1 MRAVVAVLLFVTA
14 AHAALWGGLRE
25 KQQAPE
31 FRGILPSVSYAPFD
45 GSGHPDVDNLPN
57 ADKVRADVK
66 KLAPLTRAIRLY
78 SSTGGVEIVPPIA
91 SEVGLKVTVGA
102 WIDKNVDR
110 NEREMLSA
118 IELAKRN
125 SNVNGIVV
133 GNETIYRGEQ
143 KIEDLIKLIQRVK
156 GSVNV
161 PVTTGEIWNIWLE
174 HPELA
179 SSVDFIAAHI
189 LPYWEGFSDK
199 QAVDQ
204 ALIIYQKLRDAFPGK
219 RIVIAEFGW
228 PSAGYNLKNGN
239 PGPFEQAV
247 TLRTFVSR
255 AEAIGMEYNI
265 VEAID
270 QPWKFFEGGVGPYW
284 GILNAAREPKFAWTG
299 PVEDPAYWKLAGIA
313 LLVGVLMSLPIL
325 RLVQPTMMQ
334 ALVLSAAANGVG
346 AWVATV
352 FAYWTGHYFVWGS
365 AFALILGLILLV
377 PLVLIAMARIEEI
390 AAIAFGRKPR
400 RLITKGER
408 VAPATMGEAVAFPKV
423 SIHVPAYFEPPDMLK
438 QTLDAVARLD
448 YPNFEC
454 IVIINNTPD
463 PEFWQPIQDHCRT
476 LGERFKFINAEKV
489 EGFKAGALRIAME
502 RTAADAEII
511 GIIDAD
517 YVVQPDW
524 LKDLVPAF
532 ADPRVGLVQAPQ
544 DHRDG
549 DRSLMH
555 YIMNGE
561 YAGFFDIG
569 MVQRNEFN
577 SIIVHGTM
585 CLIRR
590 AAMDMA
596 GGWAGDTICEDTD
609 LGLAIIEHGWL
620 THYTNSRYGYGLLP
634 DTYEAFKK
642 QRHRWAYG
650 GFQIVKKHWR
660 RFLPGAS
667 RLSPDQKRE
676 FALGWLNWLGAE
688 SLGVLVAILNLIW
701 VPIVAFADI
710 AIPDKILTL
719 PIIAAFV
726 VSLIHFVALY
736 QLRVPVKT
744 GQMLGAMITAMSVQ
758 WTVSRAVAQG
768 LITEH
773 SGVRA
778 HVQGR
783 LLDHV
788 GRIPGVLGS
797 GDRRAAADWRRGPG
811 RHQQL
816 QGGPRNLCV
825 RRGAGAGKPAIP
837 VGSRDRDPGK
847 LAHQRVLVL
856 AQRARADRRIDRAT
870 SGVHAGAATPDQRF
884 TAGDLG
890 NPSRGQWQRLSRFP
904 GHRLRWTGWAND
916 LCHHANSRYPQ
927 VLPRSLTL
935 LTRTGP
941 PPTQRGE

>member
-1 MRAVVAVLLFVTA
+1 MRAVVAVLVFVTA
-14 AHAALWGGLRE
+14 VHAAMWGAFRD
-25 KQQAPE
+25 KQQAPD
-31 FRGILPSVSYAPFD
+31 FKGILPSASHAPFERGHVVAD
-45 GSGHPDVDNLPN
+45 GI
-57 ADKVRADVK
+57 ADSEKVRFDLK
-66 KLAPLTRAIRLY
+66 KLSTLTRAVRLY
-78 SSTGGVEIVPPIA
+78 TSTEGSELVPPVA
-91 SEVGLKVTVGA
+91 NEFGLKVTVGA
-102 WIDKNVDR
+102 WIDKNDER
-110 NEREMLSA
+110 NERELLSA
-118 IELAKRN
+118 IDLAKRN
-125 SNVNGIVV
+125 GNVNGIVV
-133 GNETIYRGEQ
+133 GNETLYRGEQ

-204 ALIIYQKLRDAFPGK
+204 AVDKYQLLRDQFRGK
-219 RIVIAEFGW
+219 RVMIAEFGW
-228 PSAGYNLKNGN
+228 PSAGYNLRNAD
-239 PGPFEQAV
+239 PGPFQQAV
-247 TLRTFVSR
+247 VLRNFVVR
-255 AEAIGMEYNI
+255 AEAMGMEYNI

-284 GILNAAREPKFAWTG
+284 GILNASREPKFAWTG
-299 PVEDPAYWKLAGIA
+299 PIVNDNYWKLATIA
-313 LLVGVLMSLPIL
+313 LLVGILMSLPIL
-325 RLVQPTMMQ
+325 RLYRPTVMQ
-334 ALVLSAAANGVG
+334 ALLLSTAANGIG

-352 FAYWTGHYFVWGS
+352 FAYWTGHYFVFGS
-365 AFALILGLILLV
+365 AFALSLGLILLV

-390 AAIAFGRKPR
+390 AAIAFGRNPR
-400 RLITKGER
+400 RLIVRGAQL
-408 VAPATMGEAVAFPKV
+408 APATMGEAIAFPKV
-423 SIHVPAYFEPPDMLK
+423 SIHVPACFEPPDMLK
-438 QTLDAVARLD
+438 QTLDAVSRLD

-454 IVIINNTPD
+454 VVIINNTPD
-463 PEFWQPIQDHCRT
+463 PEFWQPIQDHCRA

-517 YVVQPDW
+517 YAVQPDW

-549 DRSLMH
+549 NRSLMH

-569 MVQRNEFN
+569 MVQRNEEN
-577 SIIVHGTM
+577 AIIVHGTM

-590 AAMDMA
+590 AAMEMA

-620 THYTNSRYGYGLLP
+620 THYTNHRYGHGLLP
-634 DTYEAFKK
+634 DTYEAYKK

-667 RLSPDQKRE
+667 RLSPDQRRE
-676 FALGWLNWLGAE
+676 FTLGWLNWLGAE

-719 PIIAAFV
+719 PIIASFV
-726 VSLIHFVALY
+726 VSLVHFVVLY
-736 QLRVPVKT
+736 RLRVPVKW

-758 WTVSRAVAQG
+758 WTVSRAVANG

-773 SGVRA
+773 LALSRTSKGGFSLMSVEFQAFWEAVIGILLLVGAVVLVVTNNDKQVREIY
-778 HVQGR
+778 VF
-783 LLDHV
+783 
-788 GRIPGVLGS
+788 
-797 GDRRAAADWRRGPG
+797 AA
-811 RHQQL
+811 
-816 QGGPRNLCV
+816 
-825 RRGAGAGKPAIP
+825 
-837 VGSRDRDPGK
+837 
-847 LAHQRVLVL
+847 VLVL
-856 AQRARADRRIDRAT
+856 E
-870 SGVHAGAATPDQRF
+870 SLPF
-884 TAGDLG
+884 
-890 NPSRGQWQRLSRFP
+890 LSAVAIA
-904 GHRLRWTGWAND
+904 L
-916 LCHHANSRYPQ
+916 LENSRLNAFSFWRNATVRTAELIGLRP
-927 VLPRSLTL
+927 VALPTAAASSQPVASEIHR
-935 LTRTGP
+935 
-941 PPTQRGE
+941 EAN

>member
-1 MRAVVAVLLFVTA
+1 M
-14 AHAALWGGLRE
+14 WGVLRE
-25 KQQAPE
+25 KQEAPD
-31 FRGILPSVSYAPFD
+31 FKGILPSVSYAPFE
-45 GSGHPDVDNLPN
+45 GTAHPDVDNIPSVE
-57 ADKVRADVK
+57 KIRADLK
-66 KLAPLTRAIRLY
+66 TLAPMTRAIRLY
-78 SSTGGVEIVPPIA
+78 SSTGGVELVPPLA
-91 SEVGLKVTVGA
+91 NEVGLKVTVGA
-102 WIDKNVDR
+102 WIDKNADR

-118 IELAKRN
+118 IDLAKRN
-125 SNVNGIVV
+125 GNVNGIVV

-156 GSVNV
+156 GAVNV

-228 PSAGYNLKNGN
+228 PSAGYNLQKAM

-247 TLRTFVSR
+247 TLRNFVSR

-284 GILNAAREPKFAWTG
+284 GILNAAREPKFPWTG
-299 PVEDPAYWKLAGIA
+299 PVVDEAYWKLAAIA
-313 LLVGVLMSLPIL
+313 LLVGLLMSLPIL
-325 RLVQPTMMQ
+325 RLTEATVMQ
-334 ALVLSAAANGVG
+334 SLMLSAAANGVG

-352 FAYWTGHYFVWGS
+352 FAYWTSHYFVFGS

-390 AAIAFGRKPR
+390 AAVAFGRNPR
-400 RLITKGER
+400 RLIAKAQS
-408 VAPATMGEAVAFPKV
+408 VAPAVAGGAGFPKV
-423 SIHVPAYFEPPDMLK
+423 SIHVPAYFEPPEMLK
-438 QTLDAVARLD
+438 QTLDAVSRLD

-454 IVIINNTPD
+454 VVIINNTPD
-463 PEFWQPIQDHCRT
+463 PAFWQPIQDHCRA

-489 EGFKAGALRIAME
+489 EGFKAGALRIAMD

-524 LKDLVPAF
+524 LKDLVPVF

-569 MVQRNEFN
+569 MVQRNEAN
-577 SIIVHGTM
+577 AIIVHGTM

-609 LGLAIIEHGWL
+609 LGLGIIEHGWL
-620 THYTNSRYGYGLLP
+620 THYTNRRYGHGLLP

-667 RLSPDQKRE
+667 RLSPDQRRE

-726 VSLIHFVALY
+726 VSLVHFVAMY
-736 QLRVPVKT
+736 RLRVPVKW
-744 GQMLGAMITAMSVQ
+744 GQMLGAMIAAMSVQ
-758 WTVSRAVAQG
+758 WTVSRAVANG

-773 SGVRA
+773 LPFTRTSKGGLSRMSIEFQAFWEAV
-778 HVQGR
+778 
-783 LLDHV
+783 
-788 GRIPGVLGS
+788 IGVLLLVG
-797 GDRRAAADWRRGPG
+797 AAV
-811 RHQQL
+811 L
-816 QGGPRNLCV
+816 VVTNNFKEV
-825 RRGAGAGKPAIP
+825 REIYVFAA
-837 VGSRDRDPGK
+837 
-847 LAHQRVLVL
+847 VLVL
-856 AQRARADRRIDRAT
+856 E
-870 SGVHAGAATPDQRF
+870 SLPF
-884 TAGDLG
+884 
-890 NPSRGQWQRLSRFP
+890 LSAVAIAI
-904 GHRLRWTGWAND
+904 LE
-916 LCHHANSRYPQ
+916 NSR
-927 VLPRSLTL
+927 VNEFSFWRNTGI
-935 LTRTGP
+935 RTAELIGLRP
-941 PPTQRGE
+941 VAMPKVVGNSQPVASDIHRDVN

>member
-1 MRAVVAVLLFVTA
+1 MRAVVAVLLLVA
-14 AHAALWGGLRE
+14 SVHAAMWGVLRE
-25 KQQAPE
+25 KQSAPD
-31 FRGILPSVSYAPFD
+31 FKGILPSVSYAPFE
-45 GSGHPDVDNLPN
+45 GTAHPDVDNIPN
-57 ADKVRADVK
+57 AEKIRADMK
-66 KLAPLTRAIRLY
+66 TLAPLTRAIRLY
-78 SSTGGVEIVPPIA
+78 SSTGGVELVPPIA
-91 SEVGLKVTVGA
+91 NEVGIKVTVGA
-102 WIDKNVDR
+102 WIDKNADR
-110 NEREMLSA
+110 NERELLSA
-118 IELAKRN
+118 IDLAKRN
-125 SNVNGIVV
+125 GNVNGIVV

-174 HPELA
+174 NPELA

-204 ALIIYQKLRDAFPGK
+204 ALIIYQKLRNAFPGK

-228 PSAGYNLKNGN
+228 PSAGYNLKNAD

-247 TLRTFVSR
+247 TLRNFVNR
-255 AEAIGMEYNI
+255 AESIGMEYNI

-284 GILNAAREPKFAWTG
+284 GILNAAREPKFAWSG
-299 PVEDPAYWKLAGIA
+299 PVVDEAYWKLATIA

-325 RLVQPTMMQ
+325 RLAEPTVIQSLM
-334 ALVLSAAANGVG
+334 LSSAANGVG

-352 FAYWTGHYFVWGS
+352 FAYWTGHYFVFGS
-365 AFALILGLILLV
+365 AFALTLGLILLI

-390 AAIAFGRKPR
+390 AAVAFGRKPR
-400 RLITKGER
+400 RLLVKS
-408 VAPATMGEAVAFPKV
+408 AAVAGGSEFPKV
-423 SIHVPAYFEPPDMLK
+423 SIHVPAYFEPPEMLI

-454 IVIINNTPD
+454 VVIINNTPD
-463 PEFWQPIQDHCRT
+463 PEFWQPIQDHCRA

-511 GIIDAD
+511 GVIDAD
-517 YVVQPDW
+517 YVVQADW

-549 DRSLMH
+549 NRSLMH

-569 MVQRNEFN
+569 MVQRNETN
-577 SIIVHGTM
+577 AIIVHGTM

-620 THYTNSRYGYGLLP
+620 THYTNHRYGHGLLP

-667 RLSPDQKRE
+667 RLSPDQRRE

-719 PIIAAFV
+719 PIIATFV
-726 VSLIHFVALY
+726 VSLLHFVVLY
-736 QLRVPVKT
+736 RLRVPVKM
-744 GQMLGAMITAMSVQ
+744 GQMLGAMIAAMSVQ
-758 WTVSRAVAQG
+758 WTVSRAVANG

-773 SGVRA
+773 LAFARTSKGGFSLMSVEFQA
-778 HVQGR
+778 FWEAV
-783 LLDHV
+783 
-788 GRIPGVLGS
+788 IGVLLLVG
-797 GDRRAAADWRRGPG
+797 AAV
-811 RHQQL
+811 L
-816 QGGPRNLCV
+816 VVTNNFKEV
-825 RRGAGAGKPAIP
+825 REIYVFAA
-837 VGSRDRDPGK
+837 
-847 LAHQRVLVL
+847 VLVL
-856 AQRARADRRIDRAT
+856 E
-870 SGVHAGAATPDQRF
+870 SLPF
-884 TAGDLG
+884 
-890 NPSRGQWQRLSRFP
+890 LSAVAIAV
-904 GHRLRWTGWAND
+904 LE
-916 LCHHANSRYPQ
+916 NSR
-927 VLPRSLTL
+927 VNAFAFWHNTGV
-935 LTRTGP
+935 RTAELIGLRP
-941 PPTQRGE
+941 VAMPTVVGTSQPVSSEIRREAN